1 MVSKKEKSV
10 VLIDGHSLAYRS
22 FYAFIRN
29 PLRNSK
35 GQNTSAIFGFVNSL
49 RKILNKFSPQY
60 MAVIFDSGKETF
72 RHKLYEEYKKER
84 PETPGDLVSQL
95 PLIKEVVSA
104 YGIKVLEKEGFEAD
118 DILATIAK
126 RLAKKGTKVYIVT
139 SDKDL
144 FQIIDE
150 NIFIYDVYKDIIY
163 DKEKTKEKY
172 GINDP
177 SLMRDLLAL
186 AGDAIDNIPGVPGIG
201 LKRALDII
209 HRYSSFEEALE
220 KDERLK
226 EHRQLAEISRILA
239 TIKTDVK
246 TKIGLKELQIRKK
259 SIPKL
264 IKIFQELE
272 FSSFLKELSTDM
284 PKTVYQEP
292 LFKDKAHIA
301 LKRKGIWGFKFS
313 NQTLFVCDGEVDK
326 KITDKDKIKEFLN
339 SSEFKVG
346 FDIKSQMHKLKE
358 FGCEL
363 ALPYFDTQI
372 AAWLL
377 DPTRKRYEFSDLML
391 HNFKLMPKM
400 VSDTEQARLNLML
413 FQKLEPEILTFGLD
427 KILYEIEMPLIKIL
441 YEMEERGVKID
452 TGLFK
457 RLSTEIEIEKIK
469 LKKSI
474 YQQAGVEFNIN
485 SPQQLAK
492 VLFEKLKL
500 PKTKKTKT
508 GFSTDSSVLAELAG
522 SAPIVRDILRYRE
535 ITKLQTTYLTPMQGL
550 IKHETGRIHCQFNQ
564 TGTATGRLSSS
575 NPNLQNIPI
584 KGELGK
590 KIREGFIAEPEN
602 LLISADYSQIELR
615 ILAYISNDEK
625 LKEAFINNEDIHLQ
639 TATMVF
645 NKPKDKVT
653 NDERQIAK
661 MVNYGLIYGLSDYG
675 LASSLGISNEEARN
689 IIDEFLGIYFQVA
702 EWRQKII
709 EQTKETG
716 YGKTIFGRI
725 RPFPGI
731 FAQNRTIYESTVRA
745 AINHP
750 IQGSAADIIKKAMI
764 EIDQEMKNKNFC
776 GGMIIQVHDELLFEV
791 EKNRIKEAQMLIK
804 EIMSKNYLDDVP
816 LVVNIGIGENWA
828 VAHETAK

>member
-1 MVSKKEKSV
+1 MVSKKEKSI

-49 RKILNKFSPQY
+49 RKILNKFNPKY
-60 MAVIFDSGKETF
+60 MAVVFDSGKETF

-84 PETPGDLVSQL
+84 PETPSDLVSQL
-95 PLIKEVVSA
+95 PLIKEVVLA

-118 DILATIAK
+118 DILATIAN
-126 RLAKKGTKVYIVT
+126 RLANKGFKVYIVT

-144 FQIIDE
+144 FQIVNE

-172 GINDP
+172 GIDEP
-177 SLMRDLLAL
+177 RLMRDLLAL
-186 AGDAIDNIPGVPGIG
+186 AGDSIDNIPGVPGIG

-246 TKIGLKELQIRKK
+246 TKISLKELQIRKK

-284 PKTVYQEP
+284 PKVVYQQP
-292 LFKDKAHIA
+292 LFKDKEQIA
-301 LKRKGIWGFKFS
+301 LKRKGIWSFKFS
-313 NQTLFVCDGEVDK
+313 NQALFVFDGEVDK
-326 KITDKDKIKEFLN
+326 KITDKDKIKELLN
-339 SSEFKVG
+339 SNEFKVG

-391 HNFKLMPKM
+391 HNFKMMPKM
-400 VSDTEQARLNLML
+400 VSDTEQTRLNLML
-413 FQKLEPEILTFGLD
+413 FQKLEPEIITFGLD

-452 TGLFK
+452 IGLFK
-457 RLSTEIEIEKIK
+457 QLSAEIDIEKTK
-469 LKKSI
+469 LKKLI

-485 SPQQLAK
+485 SPQQLSK

-500 PKTKKTKT
+500 SKTKRTKT
-508 GFSTDSSVLAELAG
+508 GFSTDSSVLSELAS

-535 ITKLQTTYLTPMQGL
+535 ITKLQTTYLTPMQEL

-590 KIREGFIAEPEN
+590 KLRKGFIAEQEN

-639 TATMVF
+639 TAATVF

-653 NDERQIAK
+653 DDERQIAK

-675 LASSLGISNEEARN
+675 LATSLGISNEEARN

-702 EWRQKII
+702 EWRQKVI

-731 FAQNRTIYESTVRA
+731 FAQNRTIYESAVRA

-764 EIDQEMKNKNFC
+764 EIDQEMKNRKFQ
-776 GGMIIQVHDELLFEV
+776 GGMIIQIHDELLFEV
-791 EKNRIKEAQMLIK
+791 EKNRIKEAQLLIK
-804 EIMSKNYLDDVP
+804 EIMSKNYLGDVP
-816 LVVNIGIGENWA
+816 LVVNIGVGENWA

>member
-239 TIKTDVK
+239 TIKTDIK

-326 KITDKDKIKEFLN
+326 KITDKDKIKELLN

-400 VSDTEQARLNLML
+400 VSDPEQARLNLML

-457 RLSTEIEIEKIK
+457 RLSTEIEIEKTK

-508 GFSTDSSVLAELAG
+508 GFSTDSSVLAELAS
-522 SAPIVRDILRYRE
+522 SASIVRDILRYRE
-535 ITKLQTTYLTPMQGL
+535 ITKLQTTYLTPMQEL
-550 IKHETGRIHCQFNQ
+550 IKYETGRIHCQFNQ

-615 ILAYISNDEK
+615 ILAYISSDEK

-661 MVNYGLIYGLSDYG
+661 MVNYGLVYGLSDYG
-675 LASSLGISNEEARN
+675 LATSLGISNDEARR
-689 IIDEFLGIYFQVA
+689 IIDDFLGIYFQVA

-731 FAQNRTIYESTVRA
+731 FAQNRTIY
-745 AINHP
+745 
-750 IQGSAADIIKKAMI
+750 
-764 EIDQEMKNKNFC
+764 
-776 GGMIIQVHDELLFEV
+776 
-791 EKNRIKEAQMLIK
+791 
-804 EIMSKNYLDDVP
+804 
-816 LVVNIGIGENWA
+816 
-828 VAHETAK
+828 